1 MSEEELTKLESA
13 LKSKDE
19 NTITDLTISHT
30 TKELLSL
37 RQSYISKFGRDLIDD
52 IENYTK
58 GDLCTILSSLYKDPV
73 EFDTDLL
80 YKAMKGIGTNNDI
93 LIEVIS
99 FRSFSRLKKIKQK
112 FQEKY
117 GKDLI
122 SEIKSETSGDYRTTL
137 VSLLEKERNNN
148 HNPDINNCIKIA
160 EELYGAGEGKFGTNE
175 SIFVKYF
182 TTLSREEMVTVGKEY
197 HKKYNKNIV
206 KVVESET
213 DGDLQKLFKAI
224 LFGLVSPS
232 EYFARQINFAV
243 QGVGTSDE
251 HLIRIIVSRRDE
263 DIKMIKKY
271 YKKLFGKNLVDVIK
285 EETSGNYQKVLLALI
300 GEK

>member
-1 MSEEELTKLESA
+1 MRK
-13 LKSKDE
+13 
-19 NTITDLTISHT
+19 N
-30 TKELLSL
+30 
-37 RQSYISKFGRDLIDD
+37 G
-52 IENYTK
+52 
-58 GDLCTILSSLYKDPV
+58 G
-73 EFDTDLL
+73 
-80 YKAMKGIGTNNDI
+80 
-93 LIEVIS
+93 
-99 FRSFSRLKKIKQK
+99 
-112 FQEKY
+112 
-117 GKDLI
+117 
-122 SEIKSETSGDYRTTL
+122 
-137 VSLLEKERNNN
+137 EKERNNN